1 MNRQTMAI
9 DPLPQNQMPDF
20 ILSAWYA
27 WIPGLTSLDNRLVQA
42 NLPSTS
48 SFVPK
53 MLHRRLSP
61 LAKAV
66 FHVTELCLVNN
77 QPIPAVFS
85 SAHGEISKSLEMLRL
100 IQAGQELSPTA
111 FSLSVHNAIAGL
123 FSIAFNNKLEITV
136 LAPGQEGIAPAF
148 IEAIGLLHE
157 GADEVLL
164 MLYDEPISDF
174 YPTAPYQL
182 NSPTPCVLGLRI
194 GLKGGGMLLNLSR
207 SSQPRDDGEHPVQLL
222 AFVNFLL
229 DGSQSLVLGNQGHSW
244 TWHKH

>member
-1 MNRQTMAI
+1 MVSQ
-9 DPLPQNQMPDF
+9 D
-20 ILSAWYA
+20 
-27 WIPGLTSLDNRLVQA
+27 GRLIQA
-42 NLPSTS
+42 NPLSTP

-53 MLHRRLSP
+53 MLQRRLSP

-66 FHVTELCLVNN
+66 FHVADLCLDND

-85 SAHGEISKSLEMLRL
+85 SAHGEIGKSLEMLKL

-123 FSIAFNNKLEITV
+123 FSIAFNNMREITV

-174 YPTAPYQL
+174 YPTAPYKL
-182 NSPTPCVLGLRI
+182 NSAAPCVLGLRI
-194 GLKGGGMLLNLSR
+194 GLKGKGMSLNLSR
-207 SSQPRDDGEHPVQLL
+207 SSQSRDDGEHPVQLGAL
-222 AFVNFLL
+222 INFLL
-229 DGSQSLVLGNQGHSW
+229 VGYQSLVLGNQGHSW
-244 TWHKH
+244 TWQKH